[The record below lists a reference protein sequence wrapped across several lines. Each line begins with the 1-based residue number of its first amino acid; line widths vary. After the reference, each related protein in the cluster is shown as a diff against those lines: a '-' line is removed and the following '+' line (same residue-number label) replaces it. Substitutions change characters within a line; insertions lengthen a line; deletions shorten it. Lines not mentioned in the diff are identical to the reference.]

1 MGTITLKPGREKSV
15 LKKHPWIFSGSIA
28 QVDGITNP
36 GEVVAIIDAQ
46 RKFLAWGDYNPFSQ
60 IAARIWSW
68 NESLSV
74 NPDLVAQ
81 RITASISRR
90 EEMKLR
96 LRGMNGNALR
106 LIYAESDGLPGL
118 IVDQYAETLV
128 VQFLTAGI
136 EHWRELVVEV
146 LDEVTGIEQVYERSD
161 VEIRKLEGLELRKGV
176 LRGREPKSPVS
187 IIENGVKF
195 EVDICNGQKT
205 GFYLD
210 QKINRFIL
218 PLLSSGK
225 DVLDCFCYTG
235 GFTCAAGIGG
245 ATSITAIDSSA
256 DALRMTKRHLE
267 LNQFDAGRVRIQ
279 EADVFSA
286 LRQFRD
292 RGLSFDLIILDPPK
306 FAQSQAQVEKAA
318 RAYKDI
324 NLLAFKLLRPGGI
337 LSTFSCSG
345 NIDELL
351 FQKIIAGAALDAQVG
366 AQILQRLQ
374 QSPDHPAAVNL
385 PESVY
390 LKGFLIQTLN

>member
-1 MGTITLKPGREKSV
+1 M